1 MVDKR
6 HSPIRRQ
13 FNESFLDPYGN
24 FSLTKTLAIF
34 GQIAC
39 LYQFGKHFE
48 TLIDKPESLLIVVAF
63 IIAPELIKKLVTL
76 KYGAAAPIA
85 KGVKK

>member
-1 MVDKR
+1 MKGCWTSNMVEKR

-13 FNESFLDPYGN
+13 FNESFLDPNGR
-24 FSLTKTLAIF
+24 FSLIKTIAIA

-63 IIAPELIKKLVTL
+63 VIAPDMLKKLITM
-76 KYGAAAPIA
+76 KYGGA
-85 KGVKK
+85 K